1 MNPSPIGEGDCNT
14 RPAPNR
20 RFIHTLSTGPL
31 SLVDNLQ
38 KLIHT
43 AVELST
49 EIVDNFSRMW
59 ISSRMGSQNKHTIA
73 NKLWITLWIRGVK
86 TVDNPVDNF
95 VDSGRLWISR
105 GFIHRISTG
114 IGRLSTV
121 LSTGEGGSFGLG

>member
-1 MNPSPIGEGDCNT
+1 MDNP
-14 RPAPNR
+14 
-20 RFIHTLSTGPL
+20 
-31 SLVDNLQ
+31 Q

-43 AVELST
+43 AAELST
-49 EIVDNFSRMW
+49 EIVDNLAHLW
-59 ISSRMGSQNKHTIA
+59 ISFRMRPQNKHTIA
-73 NKLWITLWIRGVK
+73 NRLWITLWIRGVK

-114 IGRLSTV
+114 IGRFSTV